1 MNHVPDYDLTRLGT
15 RAFEQLVVAL
25 ARRDIGP
32 GVQVFGDGRD
42 GGREATFEGTIN
54 WSSTSAG
61 GADRFDCWSGYTVLQ
76 AKFHVKPGQT
86 PHDNALWLQA
96 QIKNEIDGW
105 VRAAQASTRS
115 RLPDYLIFVTN
126 VDLSAVAKV
135 GGIDKV
141 NQAVRKRLTEVETT
155 RSGLRVKDF
164 AIWHGDQIRS
174 MLDANQEVRY
184 AFPALLTAGDVL
196 AKLAPDWVSLG
207 AFDAQDPLREQLL
220 HAIKDDRWIR
230 LSQSGGPGEA
240 KLWLDDIAIDL
251 PATLGSPDG
260 DLTVRAVQ
268 RVLELGDMVL
278 RQRQPDRIKRSN
290 VVLVGGPGQ
299 GKSTLSQLIAQAYR
313 VALLTGASPGPSV
326 QEVIDGTRSALA
338 RLGLSVPSNRRW
350 PTRIDLAKYAEELA
364 SGAEVSLLRWISTRL
379 SERTDRDISPST
391 LRGWLRAWPWA
402 LILDGLDEVPSV
414 DARRLIYSKIDD
426 LLTSAEDLDA
436 DLLIVVTTR
445 PTGYDE
451 RFPADRFEHLQ
462 LQRLSAG
469 EAAAFAQQITDK
481 RFTDDDEMRIKV
493 AARMRDAARDPVTIR
508 LMETPLQVTIM
519 SFIVEKFPTL
529 PPDRFTLFDMYYRTM
544 FDREVAKDIPI
555 ARFLSQHRTQID
567 RLHEHVGLILQA
579 ASETADG
586 AEATIS
592 PHGLHDIALQ
602 RLLDRGFTPADAET
616 HAGALVEAATHRLV
630 LLGPRDNG
638 VGFDIR
644 TLQELMAARAIAEG
658 DDAVVMSR
666 LRLIAHHPHWRNTW
680 LLAAGELL
688 LRSERFEK
696 RILDLL
702 KQLDSDPHRLNARYP
717 AAPALAADVLD
728 DNLAAKRPRFER
740 GLIERL
746 LSVLDRPPVVDVPRL
761 ATTLLRIASTDTYR
775 RLVYDRISS
784 AASAGAARRA
794 ASALV
799 LEEMA
804 MEVPSHDARLTSM
817 LNAYRALAIPET
829 EVQAIGAWQGMS
841 TRSIPL
847 EGADGTEAH
856 FRVLGHV
863 TLFYGPDPKTVS
875 LPAYLEEL
883 VEPVGLSDKDLQVL
897 RSGLATLSDSRFC
910 LSGPPP
916 GTAIPVVLHSGPA
929 EPLVQAL
936 QNEDVAASL
945 DLALSALPSTHWTIE
960 AMLGATFKPSQNRQP
975 VGPTLLLAI
984 AEDHTTDNYYAD

>member
-1 MNHVPDYDLTRLGT
+1 MPDYDLTRLGS

-25 ARRDIGP
+25 ARQDIGP

-54 WSSTSAG
+54 WSKTSAG
-61 GADRFDCWSGYTVLQ
+61 DAGSLDSWSGYTVLQ
-76 AKFHVKPGQT
+76 AKFHVKPG
-86 PHDNALWLQA
+86 PAPRDNATWLQG
-96 QIKNEIDGW
+96 QIRDEINGW
-105 VRAAQASTRS
+105 IKAAEGETRL

-141 NQAVRKRLTEVETT
+141 NRAVKKWLTDSDAV

-164 AIWHGDQIRS
+164 AIWHADQIRS
-174 MLDANQEVRY
+174 MLDASHDVRC

-196 AKLAPDWVSLG
+196 QKLSPDWVSLG
-207 AFDAQDPLREQLL
+207 SFDAQDPLREQLL
-220 HAIKDDRWIR
+220 HAIKADRWIR

-240 KLWLDDIAIDL
+240 KLWLDDVAIDL
-251 PATLGSPDG
+251 PATLASPGG
-260 DLTVRAVQ
+260 DLTVQAVQ

-278 RQRQPDRIKRSN
+278 RQRQPDRIGRSN
-290 VVLVGGPGQ
+290 IVLVGGPGQ

-313 VALLTGASPGPSV
+313 VALLTDAHPGPSV
-326 QEVIDGTRSALA
+326 QEVIDGTRAALD
-338 RLGLSVPSNRRW
+338 RLGLPVPGNRRW
-350 PTRIDLAKYAEELA
+350 PVRIDLAKYAEELG
-364 SGAEVSLLRWISTRL
+364 SGADVSLLRWVSTRM
-379 SERTDRDISPST
+379 SEHTDRQIPPSA

-445 PTGYDE
+445 PTGYEE
-451 RFPADRFEHLQ
+451 RFPAGRFEHLQ
-462 LQRLSAG
+462 LQRLPAD
-469 EAAAFAQQITDK
+469 EASAFAQQITDK
-481 RFTDDDEMRIKV
+481 RFTGDDEMRIKV
-493 AARMRDAARDPVTIR
+493 ARRMHDAAHDPVTIR

-529 PPDRFTLFDMYYRTM
+529 PPDRFTLFNMYYQTM

-567 RLHEHVGLILQA
+567 RLHEQIGLFLQA

-592 PHGLHDIALQ
+592 PGDLHNVALQ
-602 RLLDRGFTPADAET
+602 RLLDRGFTPDEAET
-616 HAGALVEAATHRLV
+616 NAGALVEAATHRLV

-658 DDAVVMSR
+658 DDAAVTSR

-680 LLAAGELL
+680 LLAVGQLL

-717 AAPALAADVLD
+717 TAPALAADMLD
-728 DNLAAKRPRFER
+728 DNLAAKRPRFEL

-746 LSVLDRPPVVDVPRL
+746 LSSLDRPPVVDVPRL
-761 ATTLLRIASTDTYR
+761 ATTLRRIAKTDRHR
-775 RLVYDRISS
+775 RLVYERISS

-794 ASALV
+794 ASVLM

-804 MEVPSHDARLTSM
+804 VTVPTNDSQLTTM
-817 LNAYRALAIPET
+817 LNTYRALGISDT
-829 EVQAIGAWQGMS
+829 EVQAIGTWQKVSARSLSPSHAGGSEVYFRLIGNITLLSDPGM
-841 TRSIPL
+841 
-847 EGADGTEAH
+847 E
-856 FRVLGHV
+856 
-863 TLFYGPDPKTVS
+863 TVS
-875 LPAYLEEL
+875 LPDCIEER
-883 VEPVGLSDKDLQVL
+883 VEPIGLSPEDLEVL
-897 RSGLATLSDSRFC
+897 RTGLTALSDSRFH
-910 LSGPPP
+910 LLGPPP
-916 GTAIPVVLHSGPA
+916 GTAVPASLLSGPV

-936 QNEDVAASL
+936 ENEDVATAL
-945 DLALSALPSTHWTIE
+945 DLALSTLPSTHWAIE
-960 AMLGATFKPSQNRQP
+960 AMLGATFKPSQNRQA
-975 VGPTLLLAI
+975 VGHRLRHAI
-984 AEDHTTDNYYAD
+984 TEDTATDNSYTD

>member
-1 MNHVPDYDLTRLGT
+1 
-15 RAFEQLVVAL
+15 
-25 ARRDIGP
+25 
-32 GVQVFGDGRD
+32 
-42 GGREATFEGTIN
+42 
-54 WSSTSAG
+54 
-61 GADRFDCWSGYTVLQ
+61 LQ
-76 AKFHVKPGQT
+76 G
-86 PHDNALWLQA
+86 

-105 VRAAQASTRS
+105 IKAAKEYTRS
-115 RLPDYLIFVTN
+115 RLPDYLVFVTN

-141 NQAVRKRLTEVETT
+141 NQMVRNRLAESDTAN
-155 RSGLRVKDF
+155 SGLRVKDF
-164 AIWHGDQIRS
+164 AVWHGDQIRS
-174 MLDANQEVRY
+174 MLDAHQEVRY

-207 AFDAQDPLREQLL
+207 RFDAQDPLRDQLL

-230 LSQSGGPGEA
+230 LSQSGGSGEA

-251 PATLGSPDG
+251 PATLGNSDG
-260 DLTVRAVQ
+260 DQTVRAAQ
-268 RVLELGDMVL
+268 HVLDLGDMVL

-313 VALLTGASPGPSV
+313 VALLTDADPGPSV
-326 QEVIDGTRSALA
+326 QEVIDGTRSALT
-338 RLGLSVPSNRRW
+338 RLGLSVPGNRRW

-364 SGAEVSLLRWISTRL
+364 SGAEISLLRWISTWL
-379 SERTDRDISPST
+379 SERTDRDVSPNA

-402 LILDGLDEVPSV
+402 LILDGLDEVPSA
-414 DARRLIYSKIDD
+414 DTRRLVYSKIDD

-462 LQRLSAG
+462 LQRLPPDR
-469 EAAAFAQQITDK
+469 AAAFAQQITDK
-481 RFTDDDEMRIKV
+481 RFTGDDEMRLKV
-493 AARMRDAARDPVTIR
+493 AARMRDAAHDPVTIR

-529 PPDRFTLFDMYYRTM
+529 PPDRYTLFDMYYRTM

-567 RLHEHVGLILQA
+567 RLHEQVGLILQA
-579 ASETADG
+579 GSETAEG
-586 AEATIS
+586 AEAAIS
-592 PHGLHDIALQ
+592 PHDLHDIARQ
-602 RLLDRGFTPADAET
+602 RLLDRGFTPADSET
-616 HAGALVEAATHRLV
+616 HASALVEAATHRLV
-630 LLGPRDNG
+630 LLGPRENG

-658 DDAVVMSR
+658 DDAAVMSR
-666 LRLIAHHPHWRNTW
+666 LRLVAHHPHWRNTW

-702 KQLDSDPHRLNARYP
+702 RHLDSDTHRLSARYP
-717 AAPALAADVLD
+717 TAPALAADMLN

-746 LSVLDRPPVVDVPRL
+746 LIVLDRPPIIDLPHL
-761 ATTLLRIASTDTYR
+761 ATTLLQIASTDTHR

-804 MEVPSHDARLTSM
+804 GEVPTHDARLTSM
-817 LNAYRALAIPET
+817 LNAYRALAVPET
-829 EVQAIGAWQGMS
+829 EVQAIG
-841 TRSIPL
+841 T
-847 EGADGTEAH
+847 
-856 FRVLGHV
+856 
-863 TLFYGPDPKTVS
+863 
-875 LPAYLEEL
+875 
-883 VEPVGLSDKDLQVL
+883 
-897 RSGLATLSDSRFC
+897 
-910 LSGPPP
+910 
-916 GTAIPVVLHSGPA
+916 
-929 EPLVQAL
+929 
-936 QNEDVAASL
+936 
-945 DLALSALPSTHWTIE
+945 
-960 AMLGATFKPSQNRQP
+960 
-975 VGPTLLLAI
+975 
-984 AEDHTTDNYYAD
+984 

>member
-1 MNHVPDYDLTRLGT
+1 MPDYDLTRLGS

-32 GVQVFGDGRD
+32 GVQVFGDGPD

-54 WSSTSAG
+54 WSRTSTG
-61 GADRFDCWSGYTVLQ
+61 GANRVDCWSGYTVLQ
-76 AKFHVKPGQT
+76 AKFRVKPAAS
-86 PHDNALWLQA
+86 PHDNALWLQE
-96 QIKNEIDGW
+96 QIKNEVDGW
-105 VRAAQASTRS
+105 IRAAREHTRS
-115 RLPDYLIFVTN
+115 RLPDYLIFITN
-126 VDLSAVAKV
+126 VDLSAVAKA

-141 NQAVRKRLTEVETT
+141 NQVVRKRLTETSTT
-155 RSGLRVKDF
+155 QSGLKVEDF

-196 AKLAPDWVSLG
+196 AKLATDWVSLG
-207 AFDAQDPLREQLL
+207 TFNAQDPLREQLL

-251 PATLGSPDG
+251 PATIDSPDG

-313 VALLTGASPGPSV
+313 VALLTGANPAPSV
-326 QEVIDGTRSALA
+326 QEVIDGTRAALT
-338 RLGLSVPSNRRW
+338 RLGLSVPGNRRW
-350 PTRIDLAKYAEELA
+350 PARIDLAKYAEEMA
-364 SGAEVSLLRWISTRL
+364 SGAEISLLRWISTRL
-379 SERTDRDISPST
+379 SERIDRDISPND
-391 LRGWLRAWPWA
+391 LKGWLRAWPWA

-462 LQRLSAG
+462 LQRLPPDK
-469 EAAAFAQQITDK
+469 AAAFAQQITDK

-493 AARMRDAARDPVTIR
+493 AARMRDAAHDSVTVR

-529 PPDRFTLFDMYYRTM
+529 PPDRYTLFDMYYRTM

-555 ARFLSQHRTQID
+555 ARFLSQHRSQID
-567 RLHEHVGLILQA
+567 RLHEHVGLILQT

-586 AEATIS
+586 AESTIS
-592 PHGLHDIALQ
+592 PGDLHGIALQ
-602 RLLDRGFTPADAET
+602 RLLDRGFTHADAGS
-616 HAGALVEAATHRLV
+616 HAAALVEAATHRLV

-658 DDAVVMSR
+658 DDSAVMAR

-680 LLAAGELL
+680 LLAVGELL

-702 KQLDSDPHRLNARYP
+702 KQLDSDLHRLNGRFP
-717 AAPALAADVLD
+717 TAPVLAADILD

-746 LSVLDRPPVVDVPRL
+746 LILLDRPPVVDVPRL
-761 ATTLLRIASTDTYR
+761 ATTLLRIASTNAYR
-775 RLVYDRISS
+775 RLIYDRISS

-794 ASALV
+794 ASALM

-804 MEVPSHDARLTSM
+804 TEIPSYDARLTSM
-817 LNAYRALAIPET
+817 LNAYRTLAT
-829 EVQAIGAWQGMS
+829 SDLEVQAIAAWQGMS
-841 TRSIPL
+841 TRSIS
-847 EGADGTEAH
+847 ADSSEAD

-863 TLFYGPDPKTVS
+863 TFSSDPTAETIS
-875 LPAYLEEL
+875 LPAYVEKL
-883 VEPVGLSDKDLQVL
+883 VEPIGLTAANKMSVEACAY
-897 RSGLATLSDSRFC
+897 RH
-910 LSGPPP
+910 P
-916 GTAIPVVLHSGPA
+916 GSP
-929 EPLVQAL
+929 
-936 QNEDVAASL
+936 
-945 DLALSALPSTHWTIE
+945 SALNLVRERS
-960 AMLGATFKPSQNRQP
+960 S
-975 VGPTLLLAI
+975 
-984 AEDHTTDNYYAD
+984 